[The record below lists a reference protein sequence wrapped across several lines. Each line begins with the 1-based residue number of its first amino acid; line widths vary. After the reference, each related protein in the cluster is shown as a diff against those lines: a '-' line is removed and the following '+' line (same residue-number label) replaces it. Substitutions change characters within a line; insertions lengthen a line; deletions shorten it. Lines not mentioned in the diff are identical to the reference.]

1 MQRGRFK
8 APAGAS
14 AAELSKVA
22 TLLGRRTGGKL
33 SCKLR
38 KAIWSLPQHFD
49 RVHRLCACI
58 SHSGSVF
65 GRRRKKNVARFDQI
79 GTAETSNMR
88 FIVTPAGGLISL
100 WDIDLTLNYGTD
112 TGLIRTVDTL
122 AGQPQGAHSAEG
134 EARAPDS
141 A

>member
-1 MQRGRFK
+1 
-8 APAGAS
+8 
-14 AAELSKVA
+14 
-22 TLLGRRTGGKL
+22 
-33 SCKLR
+33 
-38 KAIWSLPQHFD
+38 
-49 RVHRLCACI
+49 
-58 SHSGSVF
+58 
-65 GRRRKKNVARFDQI
+65 
-79 GTAETSNMR
+79 MR

>member
-1 MQRGRFK
+1 
-8 APAGAS
+8 
-14 AAELSKVA
+14 
-22 TLLGRRTGGKL
+22 
-33 SCKLR
+33 
-38 KAIWSLPQHFD
+38 
-49 RVHRLCACI
+49 
-58 SHSGSVF
+58 
-65 GRRRKKNVARFDQI
+65 VARFDQI